1 VNQEPAIFLVDDDE
15 GMRQS
20 LEFILANVGA
30 SVVSHSSP
38 AGLLAEYD
46 VNRPGCLVLDLQLPQ
61 MSGMELW
68 SRLRSRGGHHP
79 CIIITGHGSIPEAVE
94 AIQEGAVDFLEK
106 PFQQDKLVDCVR
118 SALAEDKRAREI
130 RVRHEALE
138 RLLST
143 LTPRERQVLDL
154 VLDGLLSKQ
163 IARELGI
170 TAKTVEVHRSN
181 VTRKMGV
188 SSVAQLFKVM
198 NDLVSATS

>member
-1 VNQEPAIFLVDDDE
+1 MNQEPAIFLVDDDE